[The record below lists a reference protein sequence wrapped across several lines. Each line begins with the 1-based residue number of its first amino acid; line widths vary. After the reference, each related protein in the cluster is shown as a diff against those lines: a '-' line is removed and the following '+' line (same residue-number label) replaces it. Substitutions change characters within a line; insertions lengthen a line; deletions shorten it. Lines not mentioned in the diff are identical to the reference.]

1 MFNPSG
7 CLLYTS
13 CGLTSH
19 LKREVIRTCHR
30 MLSVFLYVFNGLCSG
45 LKYLAVGG
53 ALNAEGLAILRQS
66 HRSGQD
72 REVKHCTSLFL

>member
-19 LKREVIRTCHR
+19 LKLEVIPTCHR
-30 MLSVFLYVFNGLCSG
+30 MLSVFLYVFNGLCSA
-45 LKYLAVGG
+45 LKYLAVRG
-53 ALNAEGLAILRQS
+53 ALN
-66 HRSGQD
+66 GQ
-72 REVKHCTSLFL
+72 HG